1 MTDLS
6 EESWGQSE
14 AEKATDALLKLC
26 YELLDNGHP
35 PEMVFD
41 IAALWLC
48 EIHTP
53 NSERPLSRLAGT
65 FPRIRLGR
73 HEMAAADYASF
84 EAAAQ
89 GAMLPGLIVRLYF
102 WPWTRRNRCGSC
114 CLLR

>member
-6 EESWGQSE
+6 EESWGRSE

-53 NSERPLSRLAGT
+53 NSERPLSRL
-65 FPRIRLGR
+65 GR
-73 HEMAAADYASF
+73 NFSQNPF
-84 EAAAQ
+84 GEA
-89 GAMLPGLIVRLYF
+89 
-102 WPWTRRNRCGSC
+102 
-114 CLLR
+114 